1 MITYYVYLIKSQK
14 RLVILKNKVDNNDY
28 HEFMKTSNIDDD
40 ESERICKVFCIG
52 FILGGSWYIELVNDI
67 NEFL

>member
-28 HEFMKTSNIDDD
+28 HEFMKTSNSK
-40 ESERICKVFCIG
+40 ESISEIMCKMFCVG
-52 FILGGSWYIELVNDI
+52 FILGGSWNIELVNDI

>member
-28 HEFMKTSNIDDD
+28 HEFLTRFPHWKQFVKQYVSNF
-40 ESERICKVFCIG
+40 V
-52 FILGGSWYIELVNDI
+52 VDI
-67 NEFL
+67 YWVVEVMVI